1 MRKCSRNNTEVYVV
15 DKTPM
20 NTKYHTHITAKH
32 NWYDLKLKEVWQ
44 YRDLIWL
51 FTQRNF
57 VVKYKQTIL
66 GPAWIFLN
74 PLISSIIYAFVFG
87 GIAGIGTD
95 GVPSI
100 LFYLAGNAIW
110 TYFSTCVTQNA
121 STFTANAGVFGKV
134 YFPRL
139 TMPAS
144 NVISSVLQFGVQM
157 LLVIGFMVYYVII
170 GAVNPNWLSWL
181 LIPVVLVHLGL
192 LGLGC
197 GIIISSLTTKYRD
210 LAIVVTFGVQLW
222 MYVTPV
228 VYPMSQLSDGLMK
241 TVLMLN
247 PVTAPVELFR
257 YAVLGVGS
265 VMPGY
270 LALSGAVTVVL
281 LLLGIMIFNKVE
293 KTFMDTV

>member
-1 MRKCSRNNTEVYVV
+1 MEKSQTNNTH
-15 DKTPM
+15 
-20 NTKYHTHITAKH
+20 HTHITSKH
-32 NWYDLKLKEVWQ
+32 NWYDLNLKEVWQ

-51 FTQRNF
+51 FTQRSF
-57 VVKYKQTIL
+57 TVAYKQTIL
-66 GPAWIFLN
+66 GPVWLFLN
-74 PLISSIIYAFVFG
+74 PLVSSVIYAFVFG

-100 LFYLAGNAIW
+100 LFYLTGNAIW
-110 TYFSTCVTQNA
+110 TYFAGCVTKNA
-121 STFTANAGVFGKV
+121 NTFTANAGVFGKV

-139 TMPAS
+139 TIPVS
-144 NVISSVLQFGVQM
+144 NVISSVIQFGIQL
-157 LLVIGFMVYYVII
+157 LLVLGFLLYYALT

-181 LIPVVLVHLGL
+181 LIPVVLIHLGL

-210 LAIVVTFGVQLW
+210 LAIVVTFGVSLW
-222 MYVTPV
+222 MYITPI
-228 VYPMSQLSDGLMK
+228 VYPISQLGDGLMK
-241 TVLMLN
+241 TILMLN

-265 VMPGY
+265 VMPLY
-270 LALSGAVTVVL
+270 LAISGAVTIAL
-281 LLLGIMIFNKVE
+281 LLIGIMIFNKVE